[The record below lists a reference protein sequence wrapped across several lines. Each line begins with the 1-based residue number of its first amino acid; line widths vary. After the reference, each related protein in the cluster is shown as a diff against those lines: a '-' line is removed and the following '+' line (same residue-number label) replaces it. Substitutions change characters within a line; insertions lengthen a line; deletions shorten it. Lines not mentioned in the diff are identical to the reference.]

1 MFEGPLFD
9 IRKGAGQLFQFPHLF
24 DALYTY
30 LRYFHPKI
38 ALSHD
43 FTLEKQRIK
52 RESSAMLLKHHT

>member
-1 MFEGPLFD
+1 MSKKERCGTTLSVP
-9 IRKGAGQLFQFPHLF
+9 ALF